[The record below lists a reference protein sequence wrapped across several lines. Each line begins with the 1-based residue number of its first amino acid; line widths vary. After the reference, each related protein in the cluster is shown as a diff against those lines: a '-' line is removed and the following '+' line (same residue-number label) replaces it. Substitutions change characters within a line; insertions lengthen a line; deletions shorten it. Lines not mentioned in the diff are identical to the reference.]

1 METKAYPSKMSM
13 LQDLEQRVEG
23 LDLNTSAFLPRF
35 SFATLEGKTFNC
47 PNAMSF
53 VKNVNKTFGDLLA
66 LDGTRTVSGRGK
78 CILTFLDKD
87 STEEITKDNVKKE
100 IVPETSS
107 KDNEEVKL
115 DLEYATSLQEGKS
128 KKEAKDA
135 LESYGR
141 EFEVEL
147 NKQKSFENMLKD
159 LQEALS

>member
-1 METKAYPSKMSM
+1 METKAYPSKIAM

-23 LDLNTSAFLPRF
+23 LDLNASAFLPRF
-35 SFATLEGKTFNC
+35 SFVTLEGKVHYC
-47 PNAMSF
+47 PTAMSF
-53 VKNVNKTFGDLLA
+53 VESINESFGKLL
-66 LDGTRTVSGRGK
+66 DIQGTRTVSGRGK

-87 STEEITKDNVKKE
+87 STEESTKDIVKKE
-100 IVPETSS
+100 VVPETSS
-107 KDNEEVKL
+107 EDNEEVKF
-115 DLEYATSLQEGKS
+115 DLEYANSLQEGKS

-141 EFEVEL
+141 KFEVEL